1 MNEQPTTAAVPA
13 TVRAAADVTVGDVL
27 PSVTIHVD
35 RPRLVQYAGAS
46 LDRNRIHWDEP
57 FAKQV
62 GLPDVIAHG
71 MFTMGAA
78 ATLVTDPV
86 GDAGRVVE
94 YGTRFTKPVVVPYDG
109 GADIEV
115 SGVVK
120 ALEPDTKRVTIEL
133 TAKASGEKVLGRALA
148 VAVLD

>member
-1 MNEQPTTAAVPA
+1 MSTEQSTPTPA
-13 TVRAAADVTVGDVL
+13 TVRTFSEVSVGEALPPLTV
-27 PSVTIHVD
+27 HVD
-35 RPRLVQYAGAS
+35 RARLVQYAGAS
-46 LDRNRIHWDEP
+46 LDRNRIHWDER

-71 MFTMGAA
+71 MFTMGSAV
-78 ATLVTDPV
+78 TLVTDWV

-94 YGTRFTKPVVVPYDG
+94 YGVRFTKPVVVPYET

-120 ALEPDTKRVTIEL
+120 AADPETRRVSVEL
-133 TAKASGEKVLGRALA
+133 TATSGGEKILGRALA

>member
-1 MNEQPTTAAVPA
+1 MNEQTTTPA
-13 TVRAAADVTVGDVL
+13 PAGTVRAAADVTVGEAL
-27 PSVTIHVD
+27 PAVTIHVD

-46 LDRNRIHWDEP
+46 LDRNRIHWDER

-71 MFTMGAA
+71 MFTMGSAV
-78 ATLVTDPV
+78 TLVTDWV

-94 YGTRFTKPVVVPYDG
+94 YGTRFTKPVVVPYDD

-120 ALEPDTKRVTIEL
+120 ALDPETKRVTVEL
-133 TAKASGEKVLGRALA
+133 TATAAGEKVLGRAIA